1 MGWLEMLLLFAGGVL
16 AGGINVIAGGAGF
29 MTFPLLVAAGMSE
42 LEANASN
49 FVALAPANVVG
60 VAVYRRELVKTRR
73 IGQRLVLAAVGGTL
87 GSLFLIWAGD
97 ASFQKAVP
105 WLLFAATVSFATG
118 PWIKRKLEHHYAFDG
133 KKWLWLSL
141 VFEFIVYAYGGYFG
155 LGMG

>member
-60 VAVYRRELVKTRR
+60 VAVYRRELIKTRR
-73 IGQRLVLAAVGGTL
+73 IGLRLVLAAVGGTL
-87 GSLFLIWAGD
+87 GSLFLIWA
-97 ASFQKAVP
+97 
-105 WLLFAATVSFATG
+105 
-118 PWIKRKLEHHYAFDG
+118 
-133 KKWLWLSL
+133 
-141 VFEFIVYAYGGYFG
+141 
-155 LGMG
+155 